1 MAHTHKQTEIYH
13 TANGSTTSFSYPF
26 EYYQKSDVHVTVNGT
41 AKTQGTHY
49 DVTGTNVVFKT
60 SPTDYT
66 PANTEVV
73 RVYRDTDVNTSK
85 ATFAAGSSIR
95 ATDLNNNET
104 QLLFSVQ
111 EAVDQEIV
119 TADIRDGQITSAKIK
134 DGAVTADQ
142 IGANALTYAKI
153 QNVSA
158 TNRVLGRDTSGAG
171 IIEEI
176 TPANLRTMINVE
188 DGSQANPTNAEIRTA
203 VEAASDS
210 NVFTDA
216 DHSKLDGIAAGAE
229 VNVQSDWN
237 STSGDNFILNK
248 PTIPELIDEDNFSS
262 DSATKAP
269 SQQSVKAY
277 ITATSQPLDA
287 ELTELSTMDSGTAS
301 ALADLTTAEV
311 QILDGATVT
320 TEELNILDGVTATAA
335 ELNYVDGVTS
345 NVQTQIDAKQ
355 PLDSDLTTL
364 AGMPSAT
371 ASILAS
377 STELTST
384 TAELNLLDGKS
395 VVTSV
400 SGSSTDVQLP
410 TAKAVNDQ
418 IVNTLSDV
426 GGFVPIA
433 DELKFPNT
441 NPDPNDDA
449 GTIVS
454 IADAGGIVVNGSG
467 VSTTGRT
474 LGGSTVTI
482 NGIDSSLNN
491 TTIAAGKGM
500 LVQTTSTLNT
510 YDYHRLIVD
519 EAGVAS
525 AQTLVSDFNDRY
537 QVASS
542 APSNH
547 PDGSALQDGDL
558 WFDTA
563 ANVMKVY
570 DLGNTSYAAVTSVGD
585 YKLLTLQDTDGSA
598 ADFTNQTFNLRD
610 GSSAANVTSVGQL
623 LVSVNG
629 VLQKPN
635 AGTNISNSDE
645 GFCLV
650 DSDTIKFSV
659 SPGAGASVFVTL
671 IGSATSINVPA
682 DNSVA
687 EAKIQN
693 GAVST
698 DKIADQAVALTK
710 LPHGDGSSNGKYLRS
725 NNGADPTWE
734 TVAQYSTPLTTQGD
748 LLYRDASGDQRLAKG
763 TNGQFLK
770 IGANDPEWADIPA
783 GVGGANGV
791 TFNDDVEVKFGSSGD
806 AVIDYTGS
814 SNAWTFETST
824 ANSYIHMKPKGA
836 FVIYNDS
843 TVNTEFNSTNVYID
857 APILRING
865 VDGSTGA
872 RIELLEDSA
881 GPVGHGTTIEGASG
895 LSADWT
901 LKLPAA
907 APASNGQALTAT
919 TAGVA
924 SWATITSSVA
934 NGCIYENDD
943 EITDNY
949 TIASD
954 KRGHTVGP
962 VTVSATVTV
971 NGNWVIS

>member
-1 MAHTHKQTEIYH
+1 
-13 TANGSTTSFSYPF
+13 
-26 EYYQKSDVHVTVNGT
+26 
-41 AKTQGTHY
+41 
-49 DVTGTNVVFKT
+49 
-60 SPTDYT
+60 
-66 PANTEVV
+66 
-73 RVYRDTDVNTSK
+73 
-85 ATFAAGSSIR
+85 
-95 ATDLNNNET
+95 
-104 QLLFSVQ
+104 
-111 EAVDQEIV
+111 
-119 TADIRDGQITSAKIK
+119 
-134 DGAVTADQ
+134 
-142 IGANALTYAKI
+142 
-153 QNVSA
+153 
-158 TNRVLGRDTSGAG
+158 
-171 IIEEI
+171 
-176 TPANLRTMINVE
+176 
-188 DGSQANPTNAEIRTA
+188 
-203 VEAASDS
+203 
-210 NVFTDA
+210 
-216 DHSKLDGIAAGAE
+216 
-229 VNVQSDWN
+229 
-237 STSGDNFILNK
+237 
-248 PTIPELIDEDNFSS
+248 
-262 DSATKAP
+262 
-269 SQQSVKAY
+269 
-277 ITATSQPLDA
+277 
-287 ELTELSTMDSGTAS
+287 
-301 ALADLTTAEV
+301 
-311 QILDGATVT
+311 
-320 TEELNILDGVTATAA
+320 
-335 ELNYVDGVTS
+335 
-345 NVQTQIDAKQ
+345 
-355 PLDSDLTTL
+355 
-364 AGMPSAT
+364 MPSAT

-510 YDYHRLIVD
+510 YDYHRLVVD

-734 TVAQYSTPLTTQGD
+734 TVAQYSTPLTTRGD
-748 LLYRDASGDQRLAKG
+748 ILYRDASGDQRLAKG
-763 TNGQFLK
+763 TDGQFLK
-770 IGANDPEWADIPA
+770 IGANDPVWADIPA
-783 GVGGANGV
+783 GVGGAAGV
-791 TFNDDVEVKFGSSGD
+791 DFNDEIKARWGTGNDLEIYHTATGNHSVINNDGSGNLQIKSPNGTQVEIHTVG
-806 AVIDYTGS
+806 
-814 SNAWTFETST
+814 
-824 ANSYIHMKPKGA
+824 ANSDYVTLRYGQADRLLTTGDGVKLVKASSEGAEIH
-836 FVIYNDS
+836 
-843 TVNTEFNSTNVYID
+843 
-857 APILRING
+857 
-865 VDGSTGA
+865 
-872 RIELLEDSA
+872 LLE
-881 GPVGHGTTIEGASG
+881 GTTNGSAYIGLACPDDKGSDASYVI
-895 LSADWT
+895 T
-901 LKLPAA
+901 LPSA